1 MHTIDMESLFHCEKT
16 DSKINDYLTNVSS
29 TASKLVAGTAHDT
42 FVYSPDSLLTT
53 IFPGVPVTHNSCQN
67 FC

>member
-1 MHTIDMESLFHCEKT
+1 MHAIDVESLFHDINIDT
-16 DSKINDYLTNVSS
+16 KINDYLTNISS

-53 IFPGVPVTHNSCQN
+53 TFPGVPVTHKSCQN